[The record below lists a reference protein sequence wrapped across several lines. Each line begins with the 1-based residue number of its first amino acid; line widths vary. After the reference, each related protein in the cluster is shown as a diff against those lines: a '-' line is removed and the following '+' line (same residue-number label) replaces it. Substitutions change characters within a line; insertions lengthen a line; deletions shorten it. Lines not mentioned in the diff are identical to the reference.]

1 MPGVVGMPPA
11 ERRCPATVKNGPRR
25 GEQCSHWLPLGWRVC
40 RYHGGATKAHRAQ
53 AAKRRVAL
61 ELEAELGRV
70 GVPIE
75 GANAIEVLRSLVAE
89 WAGTLAFW
97 RAQVQRLQDAGRAE
111 SADPTFPYKAGTVY
125 EKYSQ
130 ASDRLAHYS
139 KLAIEAGLDEAETAL
154 ISKQGELLARVL
166 QRYAAAMGV
175 ANDPRSAPAMR
186 AALELVTSDGV
197 DRRN

>member
-1 MPGVVGMPPA
+1 MPGVVGMPPDQ
-11 ERRCPATVKNGPRR
+11 RRCPATVKNGPHK
-25 GEQCSHWLPLGWRVC
+25 GERCQNWLPLGWRVC
-40 RYHGGATKAHRAQ
+40 RYHGGSTKVHRAQ
-53 AAKRRVAL
+53 AAKRRVAI

-75 GANAIEVLRSLVAE
+75 GTNAIDVLRGLVAE

-97 RAQVQRLQDAGRAE
+97 RHQMQRMQDEAVPDNP
-111 SADPTFPYKAGTVY
+111 DPVFPYKAGTVY
-125 EKYSQ
+125 ERYSQ

-154 ISKQGELLARVL
+154 IQREGELLAKVL

-175 ANDPRSAPAMR
+175 ANGPRSAPAMR
-186 AALELVTSDGV
+186 AALTLVSG
-197 DRRN
+197 DRSN

>member
-1 MPGVVGMPPA
+1 MPGACGIPPDS
-11 ERRCPATVKNGPRR
+11 RRCPATVKNGVNKRER
-25 GEQCSHWLPLGWRVC
+25 CSNWLPLGWRVC
-40 RYHGGATKAHRAQ
+40 RFHGGSTVAHRAA

-125 EKYSQ
+125 ERYAQ

-166 QRYAAAMGV
+166 QDYAARMGV
-175 ANDPRSAPAMR
+175 AADPRSGPAMR
-186 AALELVTSDGV
+186 AALSLVAEPVSS
-197 DRRN
+197 N

>member
-1 MPGVVGMPPA
+1 MPGACGMPPDS
-11 ERRCPATVKNGPRR
+11 RRCPATAKRT
-25 GEQCSHWLPLGWRVC
+25 GERCQNWLPLGWRCC
-40 RYHGGATKAHRAQ
+40 RYHGGSTVAHRA
-53 AAKRRVAL
+53 AAARRRVAL
-61 ELEAELGRV
+61 ELEAELARV

-75 GANAIEVLRSLVAE
+75 GANAIDVLRSLVAE
-89 WAGTLAFW
+89 WAGTQAFW
-97 RAQVQRLQDAGRAE
+97 RHQMQRMQDEAVAE
-111 SADPTFPYKAGTVY
+111 NADPVFPYKAGTVY

-154 ISKQGELLARVL
+154 IQREGELLANVL

-186 AALELVTSDGV
+186 AALALVSGSQ
-197 DRRN
+197 N